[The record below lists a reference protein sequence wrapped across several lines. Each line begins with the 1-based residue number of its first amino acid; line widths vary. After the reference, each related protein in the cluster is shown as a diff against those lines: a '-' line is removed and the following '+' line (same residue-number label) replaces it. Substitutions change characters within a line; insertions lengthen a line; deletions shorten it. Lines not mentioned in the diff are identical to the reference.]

1 MPPLRDDQYISLSP
15 TDSPGDD
22 AETDLGAAALGPASQ
37 GGCRQVGKGL
47 TRMPAVTPRTPP
59 FWPDFQRIQMVESL
73 RHPLRAF
80 SHVSAQILRLST
92 HSIVSAALEW
102 GTLHLWSLN
111 AGLIVIF
118 RSSHPPLFDW
128 NAWSL
133 RFRSSPGSVT
143 DEGVKE
149 EASRLAMAFWGRIG
163 EFVMRSRTASE
174 LSPEE
179 NSVRFGYFA
188 FDGHVSAVL
197 FGLLPGMGI
206 DW

>member
-1 MPPLRDDQYISLSP
+1 MR
-15 TDSPGDD
+15 
-22 AETDLGAAALGPASQ
+22 
-37 GGCRQVGKGL
+37 
-47 TRMPAVTPRTPP
+47 
-59 FWPDFQRIQMVESL
+59 ES
-73 RHPLRAF
+73 R
-80 SHVSAQILRLST
+80 
-92 HSIVSAALEW
+92 
-102 GTLHLWSLN
+102 
-111 AGLIVIF
+111 
-118 RSSHPPLFDW
+118 
-128 NAWSL
+128 
-133 RFRSSPGSVT
+133 
-143 DEGVKE
+143 KK